1 MDFPKEALDASSLKS
16 FNIMQETALNKGVVG
31 KNAVISAPTASGKTL
46 LAEICSLES
55 IISRGKKVIYT
66 CPLKALAF
74 EQFNGFKDKY
84 SEKHKIK
91 ATVSTG
97 DFDSGGKY
105 LQNYD
110 IIFTTYEKLDSL
122 LRHQADWLARLGL
135 LVVDEIHEIDSGRG
149 PTLEMVITK
158 LRMVNPSLVILGLS
172 ATIPNAGELAEWL
185 DAKLVESDFRP
196 VELKEGVF
204 FNSEIHF
211 ENKKEIVDE
220 KGEPVEDI
228 CYDTLAK
235 EKQALVFA
243 NTRKRAESIAKKVSK
258 LTEPTLTGKEKVSL
272 EAASKKILSALERP
286 TGQCRSLAALIAK
299 GAAFHHA
306 GLMQKQR
313 TIVEDLF
320 RDYKIKVISATPT
333 LAAGI
338 NMPAY
343 RVVIPSLY
351 RYEMGGMQRI
361 PVRDYKQYCG
371 RAGRPQYDALGES
384 VVISR
389 SEMEKD
395 EIFENYINGDL
406 EEITSKL
413 GIESILRTHLLA
425 AIATNF
431 IHDLDSL
438 EKFFS
443 ATFYAKQYGN
453 TAQIFETLTGLLEEL
468 KEMGFVEGCQEKKFS
483 ATRLGRRVSELYLD
497 PASAHS
503 MIKALEKYNHKDLA
517 YLYTIVN
524 TSEFFPYCTVP
535 KGKESELWEGMQL
548 EKAAIPVNV
557 DINMYTD
564 PRIVQKFHTALM
576 LRDWIN
582 EISEE
587 SIMKDFNIMPG
598 ILHSK
603 LRIADWLL
611 YASFELSR
619 ILDLDEQLPYL
630 GKMRKRMKHGI
641 KEELVFL
648 TEIRHIGRARARK
661 LFKAGIKTIANV
673 KKTDVKDLARILSP
687 KIAEK
692 IKQQLGS

>member
-1 MDFPKEALDASSLKS
+1 MDFPKEVLGASSLKS
-16 FNIMQETALNKGVVG
+16 FNIMQETALKKGILG

-46 LAEICSLES
+46 LAEIGSLES
-55 IISRGKKVIYT
+55 IIGRGKKVIYT
-66 CPLKALAF
+66 CPLKALAS
-74 EQFNGFKDKY
+74 EHYNGFRAKY
-84 SEKHKIK
+84 CEKHKIK

-122 LRHQADWLARLGL
+122 LRHQADWLSNIGF
-135 LVVDEIHEIDSGRG
+135 LVVDELHELDSGRG

-158 LRMVNPSLVILGLS
+158 MRMVNPKLVILGLS

-196 VELKEGVF
+196 VQLKEGVF
-204 FNSEIHF
+204 FNNEIHF
-211 ENKKEIVDE
+211 ENKREEIGE
-220 KGEPVEDI
+220 EGEPVEDL
-228 CYDTLAK
+228 CGDTIAK

-243 NTRKRAESIAKKVSK
+243 NTRKRAESIAKKVSG
-258 LTEPTLTGKEKVSL
+258 LTESSLSPKEKICL
-272 EAASKKILSALERP
+272 EAASKKILSALENP
-286 TGQCRSLAALIAK
+286 TEQCRSLAALITK

-320 RDYKIKVISATPT
+320 REYKIKVISATPT

-343 RVVIPSLY
+343 RVIIPSLY

-361 PVRDYKQYCG
+361 PVREYKQFAG
-371 RAGRPQYDALGES
+371 RAGRPQYDAMGES
-384 VVISR
+384 IIISR

-395 EIFENYINGDL
+395 EIFENYINGEL

-431 IHDLDSL
+431 IYDLDSL
-438 EKFFS
+438 DKFFS

-453 TAQIFETLTGLLEEL
+453 TAQIFATLAELLEEL
-468 KEMGFVEGCQEKKFS
+468 NEMGFVEGLREKKFR
-483 ATRLGRRVSELYLD
+483 ATKLGRRVSELYLD

-524 TSEFFPYCTVP
+524 TSEFFPYCSVP
-535 KGKESELWEGMQL
+535 KGKESGLWEGMQL
-548 EKAAIPVNV
+548 EKASIPIDV
-557 DINMYTD
+557 DREMYTD
-564 PRIVQKFHTALM
+564 PQISQKFQTALM

-582 EISEE
+582 EVSEE
-587 SIMKDFNIMPG
+587 SIMKDFKILPG

-619 ILDLDEQLPYL
+619 ILDLDEQLPPI
-630 GKMRKRMKHGI
+630 GRMRRRMKHGV
-641 KEELVFL
+641 KEELILL
-648 TEIRHIGRARARK
+648 TEIRHIGRVRARK
-661 LFKAGIKTIANV
+661 LFRAGIRTISDV
-673 KKTDVKDLARILSP
+673 KKTDVRDLSLIIPP
-687 KIAEK
+687 KVAEK
-692 IKQQLGS
+692 IKQQLRS